1 MGGLVRTKVL
11 VSACLLIVT
20 FASAQQPVA
29 ARKIAFSKVIDLT
42 HTLNQSTPVYEETK
56 ESPYKAKTVATFEK
70 EHYFAREIC
79 LPEHFGT
86 HLDAPAHFA
95 RGSWTLDQ
103 IPAERLVAPLYVIDV
118 SNNVKSN
125 PDYQLSAADVT
136 NWEDQHGRIAPASV
150 VIVRTGWNSRWN
162 SSQSYRNADPKGTMH
177 FPGYSLAAAKLLVAR
192 GVFGLGIDTLSIDY
206 GPSAD
211 FPVHQYTLAHKLYHL
226 ENVANLENVPAVG
239 ATIIAA
245 PMKLEGGSGSPVR
258 IFALVP

>member
-1 MGGLVRTKVL
+1 MPNRILITACVL
-11 VSACLLIVT
+11 IAS
-20 FASAQQPVA
+20 FASGQEHAAPAQ
-29 ARKIAFSKVIDLT
+29 RITFSKVVDLS
-42 HTLNQSTPVYEETK
+42 HTLNESTPVYEETSQ
-56 ESPYKAKTVATFEK
+56 SPYKAKTVATFEK
-70 EHYFAREIC
+70 DHYFAREIC

-95 RGSWTLDQ
+95 RGQWTLDQ
-103 IPAERLVAPLYVIDV
+103 IPPERLVAPVFVIDV
-118 SNNVKSN
+118 SDPVKGN
-125 PDYQLSAADVT
+125 PDYQVTAADIT
-136 NWEDQHGRIAPASV
+136 TWEQQHGRIRPGSV

-162 SSQSYRNADPKGTMH
+162 SSKDYRNADAKGTMH
-177 FPGYSLAAAKLLVAR
+177 FPGYSLEAAKLLVAH

-226 ENVANLENVPAVG
+226 ENVANLEGVPAVG

-258 IFALVP
+258 IIALVP